1 MKAERLKLNK
11 TRQKPSTVLLNATF
25 CVSGIVD
32 QVALFKALKEGKIF
46 GAGLDVMTPEPLP
59 ADNPL
64 LSLPNCGEYD
74 SVYC

>member
-1 MKAERLKLNK
+1 MKTERLMLDK
-11 TRQKPSTVLLNATF
+11 TRQKPSNVLLNATF

-59 ADNPL
+59 ADSPL
-64 LSLPNCGEYD
+64 LSLPNCGEYHP
-74 SVYC
+74 VYC